1 MESLAKVQKRIA
13 ENPEHKPLPVTLLS
27 GFLGSGKTTL
37 LEHILRNKEG
47 MRVAVIV
54 NDMAELNIDAELVKN
69 SGMVQVKE
77 ELVQFENGCICCTL
91 REDLLKEIAKLSEQN
106 KFDYLVIESTG
117 ISEPMQVAETFSFT
131 MDEKSNEILSKLAK
145 LDTCVTVVDAS
156 NFFRHFNT
164 ADSVMDRYKDA
175 DEKDER
181 TITELMV
188 DQLEFA
194 DTIILNKL
202 DLIKDRQEIKR
213 ICDVIKK
220 LNPNAEIVA
229 TIRSKVPMN
238 KIINTGKFDMD
249 RAMQMDTW
257 MERGRYDIQPETEEY
272 NITSFIYTATRPFD
286 TKKFHQ
292 ECIDKLF
299 MAYIYPEDPNM
310 ATEEELHD
318 HALKIGDFAED
329 AEDKEEPETE
339 IKEDEKDDKM
349 DEDNKDDDEE
359 EYNEKAFTRE
369 DREKTAAEYNA
380 SPFKNVFRSKGMIWV
395 SSQIDAMFTMQT
407 AGMVN
412 EVRHLGKWLASGT

>member
-1 MESLAKVQKRIA
+1 M
-13 ENPEHKPLPVTLLS
+13 
-27 GFLGSGKTTL
+27 G
-37 LEHILRNKEG
+37 
-47 MRVAVIV
+47 
-54 NDMAELNIDAELVKN
+54 
-69 SGMVQVKE
+69 
-77 ELVQFENGCICCTL
+77 
-91 REDLLKEIAKLSEQN
+91 
-106 KFDYLVIESTG
+106 
-117 ISEPMQVAETFSFT
+117 
-131 MDEKSNEILSKLAK
+131 
-145 LDTCVTVVDAS
+145 
-156 NFFRHFNT
+156 
-164 ADSVMDRYKDA
+164 
-175 DEKDER
+175 
-181 TITELMV
+181 
-188 DQLEFA
+188 
-194 DTIILNKL
+194 
-202 DLIKDRQEIKR
+202 
-213 ICDVIKK
+213 
-220 LNPNAEIVA
+220 
-229 TIRSKVPMN
+229 
-238 KIINTGKFDMD
+238 